1 MDDLKIM
8 DGSSGIQMHLHI
20 REGDIGRYVL
30 LPGDPGRCPLIAK
43 YFDEPRLVAQHREY
57 TTYTGTLDG
66 VAVSVT
72 STGIGG
78 PSTAIALEELHNCGA
93 DTFIR
98 VGTCGGMQLDV
109 LNGDVILPT
118 GAIRKEGV
126 TREYMPIEFPAAPD
140 YAVLTAL
147 TAAAETLG
155 ARWHA
160 GVVECKDS
168 FYGQREPERMP
179 VGEELIRKWR
189 AWIQAGV
196 LASEME
202 SAALFVISAVLH
214 CRSGTALHVIHN
226 QERILQGLENQPA
239 ADPEAA
245 VRVAVEAMR
254 RLIRLDQ
261 AGKR

>member
-1 MDDLKIM
+1 MEHLEIM
-8 DGSSGIQMHLHI
+8 DGRSETQMHLHI
-20 REGDIGRYVL
+20 RRGDVGRYVL
-30 LPGDPGRCPLIAK
+30 LPGDPGRCPLIAQH
-43 YFDEPRLVAQHREY
+43 FDGARLVAQHREY

-66 VAVSVT
+66 VPVSVT

-93 DTFIR
+93 DTFLR
-98 VGTCGGMQLDV
+98 VGTCGGMQTDV

-126 TREYMPIEFPAAPD
+126 TREYMPIEFPAVPD

-147 TAAAETLG
+147 TAAASDLG

-214 CRSGTALHVIHN
+214 CRAGTALHVIHN
-226 QERILQGLENQPA
+226 QERLLQGLENQPA
-239 ADPEAA
+239 SDPEAA
-245 VRVAVEAMR
+245 IRVAVAALR
-254 RLIRLDQ
+254 RLIRQD
-261 AGKR
+261 RT